1 MLHLKFAL
9 SLEKLADEMIDEI
22 SRCWKDPFEA
32 PVVIFPD
39 PKLEQWFR
47 LRWVQKKGVVANLD
61 ITTIDKFLF
70 RVLSHGDTLKQKIS
84 TDILRN
90 VLLAYLKGDA
100 LRQNDPVLKEIHSY
114 LDCGTGDIDDAKLFD
129 FANTLAG
136 LFLEYE
142 TSRPGNFI
150 SPAQS
155 DRYEGLLAYWK
166 QGELRDFFSTKE
178 RPVPKE
184 KWQRHIYA
192 KLFHNDGGDSLLTK
206 TFKATV
212 KRSSN
217 KTEFLTLP
225 YLFSQSNN
233 EFDCNG
239 PIFIFGLSG
248 MGQFY
253 RVILQQIANQK
264 EIYAYIQ
271 NPCMEFWED
280 IDTRHTV
287 HWNTSNAPAGISL
300 PQKTDDE
307 AEQNLDENENLL
319 LKSWGRTGRENIRLW
334 CLSSDYTFDFTDA
347 EFLPDSLL
355 HQVQYLIAHRKNKLD
370 TECVQRLAAKD
381 HSLSLTAAPSA
392 LREMEALHTEVC
404 NLLQGGT
411 RLDEM
416 IVVSP
421 NLDLYRT
428 AIEQVFNAAKKDSP
442 FYIPFTITDYPEKD
456 SLIENAIGNLFE
468 IHQQGYISRPAF
480 FSLVKNPVVQSSL
493 SIDPDYIDAW
503 EQWIVNMNVFRHGGK
518 IREDDWEHCVNQL
531 LLSQVSASPFHFNDD
546 GYIPYAD
553 IESGN
558 KDSVQKFIECI
569 DSLRKWI
576 AFAREGLDSGDKH
589 NAQQLEKMLS
599 YWVSIPASEERF
611 TNEKN
616 IWHKIQNALDLL
628 NIQFDAGA
636 DFISWKI
643 VQQTVKCACKN
654 FRGGSNRLFNGGLT
668 FMKFSVNRTIPAKHI
683 FFIGANASV
692 FPGRKKQNTMDLRTQ
707 AARWP
712 GDDSVID
719 RNCYTFLCQLMSAT
733 DGFHISYINRNLQK
747 DEELFPASVVRDLQ
761 FFIGNSGVPCA
772 EAFVEKKIPLD
783 ETRPN
788 EELFTLRA
796 IRNKNSLYQAVTQEA
811 QAETPPAQKPS
822 ILPDKVSVRE
832 FKLFFDDPFR
842 FQLAKSVRLPS
853 IEENPEKELFE
864 PIDLKPYDK
873 SKLLKEFVHSIL
885 NDDFNGYTKTE
896 QEWILKRKFPNGI
909 FGEMVQQKAND
920 MAMDISHKIQSG
932 DFLIP
937 ATYQEKREALLNN
950 GAHLWTLTTTLDWY
964 SQLDEHKHILFTV
977 KKSGGSTADFVK
989 MYLDALLMAS
999 SSSTKDAME
1008 TFFLRIYL
1016 CSSDS
1021 PQEVSFAIEPA
1032 FASQLLEAMFE
1043 RAFIQKYGK
1052 CAPLQLFSDAL
1063 IQSFADYR
1071 YKLTCQNG
1079 PWEYF
1084 DGKNLFAPE
1093 KFSGFSIDNF
1103 KEEWIT
1109 AIKEQTQFLAPIW
1122 SDENG

>member
-22 SRCWKDPFEA
+22 SRCWKDTFEA

-192 KLFHNDGGDSLLTK
+192 KLFHNDGEDSLLTK

-411 RLDEM
+411 CTGLPSNRCSTRPRRIRL
-416 IVVSP
+416 S
-421 NLDLYRT
+421 
-428 AIEQVFNAAKKDSP
+428 
-442 FYIPFTITDYPEKD
+442 
-456 SLIENAIGNLFE
+456 
-468 IHQQGYISRPAF
+468 ISR
-480 FSLVKNPVVQSSL
+480 
-493 SIDPDYIDAW
+493 
-503 EQWIVNMNVFRHGGK
+503 
-518 IREDDWEHCVNQL
+518 
-531 LLSQVSASPFHFNDD
+531 SP
-546 GYIPYAD
+546 
-553 IESGN
+553 S
-558 KDSVQKFIECI
+558 
-569 DSLRKWI
+569 
-576 AFAREGLDSGDKH
+576 
-589 NAQQLEKMLS
+589 
-599 YWVSIPASEERF
+599 
-611 TNEKN
+611 
-616 IWHKIQNALDLL
+616 
-628 NIQFDAGA
+628 
-636 DFISWKI
+636 
-643 VQQTVKCACKN
+643 
-654 FRGGSNRLFNGGLT
+654 
-668 FMKFSVNRTIPAKHI
+668 RTILKKTRLSKMPSATCLK
-683 FFIGANASV
+683 STSRV
-692 FPGRKKQNTMDLRTQ
+692 TFPG
-707 AARWP
+707 P
-712 GDDSVID
+712 P
-719 RNCYTFLCQLMSAT
+719 FSA
-733 DGFHISYINRNLQK
+733 
-747 DEELFPASVVRDLQ
+747 
-761 FFIGNSGVPCA
+761 
-772 EAFVEKKIPLD
+772 
-783 ETRPN
+783 
-788 EELFTLRA
+788 
-796 IRNKNSLYQAVTQEA
+796 
-811 QAETPPAQKPS
+811 
-822 ILPDKVSVRE
+822 
-832 FKLFFDDPFR
+832 
-842 FQLAKSVRLPS
+842 
-853 IEENPEKELFE
+853 
-864 PIDLKPYDK
+864 
-873 SKLLKEFVHSIL
+873 
-885 NDDFNGYTKTE
+885 
-896 QEWILKRKFPNGI
+896 
-909 FGEMVQQKAND
+909 
-920 MAMDISHKIQSG
+920 
-932 DFLIP
+932 
-937 ATYQEKREALLNN
+937 
-950 GAHLWTLTTTLDWY
+950 
-964 SQLDEHKHILFTV
+964 
-977 KKSGGSTADFVK
+977 
-989 MYLDALLMAS
+989 
-999 SSSTKDAME
+999 
-1008 TFFLRIYL
+1008 
-1016 CSSDS
+1016 
-1021 PQEVSFAIEPA
+1021 
-1032 FASQLLEAMFE
+1032 
-1043 RAFIQKYGK
+1043 
-1052 CAPLQLFSDAL
+1052 
-1063 IQSFADYR
+1063 
-1071 YKLTCQNG
+1071 
-1079 PWEYF
+1079 
-1084 DGKNLFAPE
+1084 
-1093 KFSGFSIDNF
+1093 
-1103 KEEWIT
+1103 
-1109 AIKEQTQFLAPIW
+1109 
-1122 SDENG
+1122 